1 VIDQQPIA
9 YAVRPTWMLPP
20 VEHLTQFPLE
30 RIATNLARLNRY
42 AGAVEWT
49 VAQHCLLVHE
59 LCAGYS
65 KRVKLWGLLHDAHEC
80 WIGDVLRP
88 AKQFAGHAI
97 TEAERHHDEHI
108 WRLSGFTPTIE
119 ERLIVA
125 EKDTAALN
133 HEFTLAET
141 RGTVFEVP
149 VSQWT
154 VKWLWHDRV
163 SCLLLEVS
171 QESKR

>member
-1 VIDQQPIA
+1 MMNQQYVPHIT
-9 YAVRPTWMLPP
+9 RPTWMLPP
-20 VEHLTQFPLE
+20 VEHLTEFPLE

-80 WIGDVLRP
+80 WIGDMLRP

-108 WRLSGFTPTIE
+108 WRLCGFTPTIE

-154 VKWLWHDRV
+154 VKCLWHDRV
-163 SCLLLEVS
+163 SCLLLEVF
-171 QESKR
+171 QESQR